1 MVAIA
6 GVVIGAIGLI
16 SSILTA
22 ANQTEAAKYSVNRQM
37 DIANRVQAREDEFY
51 RLWQD
56 EYLRCELDY
65 AYEVY
70 GEQARQVDEPTIAI
84 RAAISVKRQFARAE
98 SDSLRCLPVYC
109 VGAAAG
115 IRRSVVL
122 AEATAAVW
130 ASTSAIRS
138 EDERVHTLN
147 TRRREEMWRVAGIG
161 HGAYFNTNGSF
172 VAAQAMDRLGQAA
185 ERAAGEASTA
195 AGYYAQRLMSN
206 GSSLFSSQPSSALM
220 DSRPQAPPDLAG
232 RGTVIQNNI
241 ALPERQ
247 RDSALFSDSDVTDDG
262 GWGV

>member
-70 GEQARQVDEPTIAI
+70 DEKTRTVDAKTVSV

-98 SDSLRCLPVYC
+98 QDSLRCLPTYC

-115 IRRSVVL
+115 IRRSIVM

-130 ASTSAIRS
+130 ASTAAIRS
-138 EDERVHTLN
+138 EDERIHVIN
-147 TRRREEMWRVAGIG
+147 TRRREEMWRVANIG

-172 VAAQAMDRLGQAA
+172 VAASAMDRLGQAA

-195 AGYYAQRLMSN
+195 AGYYAQRLLSN
-206 GSSLFSSQPSSALM
+206 GSSMFNGASPPSSLM
-220 DSRPQAPPDLAG
+220 DNRSQAPPDLAG
-232 RGTVIQNNI
+232 RSTVVQNNI
-241 ALPERQ
+241 TVPDRRQ
-247 RDSALFSDSDVTDDG
+247 DDALFSDNDVDGG
-262 GWGV
+262 GWGL